1 MTFEQQRTRVDLA
14 ATPAVMMLSGWR
26 RSVPPADA
34 SRKAASGIARLDFL
48 ANAAAR
54 EVGRFTTGKLERIP
68 SPLRRHPAEDDSP
81 ARASSVELF
90 FDLVFVLAV
99 TELSS
104 VLIEELTVAGAA
116 ETLFLLLAAWWA
128 WIYTTWMTN
137 WFDPETRGVR
147 AILLVGMLASLC
159 GAIAIPDA
167 FEDRAGLFVV
177 GYVGIQLV
185 RNAFMVLAT
194 RRSDPLHTP
203 LVRILVWSA
212 WVSMIW
218 VAGALVE
225 GDARVAVWIV
235 ALVLDYAGPLVGHWA
250 PGLGRSAPADWELVP
265 SHFSDRLQLFVII
278 ALGETIVAT
287 GVTAGELEMDAT
299 RIAAVVVSFG
309 VSVAFWWLYFDYHAE
324 GAARELQSH
333 EVERGRLGRALSY
346 LHVPIVA
353 GIIVSAV
360 AAELVIAH
368 PGEELHTNELLPL
381 AAGPGLFLVGSVIFK
396 ASVLHAPWRQRVVA
410 AAAILGVT
418 VSGAFAPA
426 LVAWSLVLVVLVALA
441 LYETVELKRPASP
454 AAGRRDREGGRTCTT

>member
-1 MTFEQQRTRVDLA
+1 
-14 ATPAVMMLSGWR
+14 
-26 RSVPPADA
+26 
-34 SRKAASGIARLDFL
+34 
-48 ANAAAR
+48 
-54 EVGRFTTGKLERIP
+54 
-68 SPLRRHPAEDDSP
+68 
-81 ARASSVELF
+81 
-90 FDLVFVLAV
+90 V

-104 VLIEELTVAGAA
+104 VLVEDLTVAGAA

-137 WFDPETRGVR
+137 WFDPETRSVR

-177 GYVGIQLV
+177 GYVGIQLL

-194 RRSDPLHTP
+194 RRSDPLHAP

-250 PGLGRSAPADWELVP
+250 PGLGRSVPADWELVP
-265 SHFSDRLQLFVII
+265 SHFSDRLQLFVMI

-287 GVTAGELEMDAT
+287 GVTAGGLEMSAT

-324 GAARELQSH
+324 GAARELESR
-333 EVERGRLGRALSY
+333 EAERGRLGRALSY

-368 PGEELHTNELLPL
+368 PGEELHANELLPL
-381 AAGPGLFLVGSVIFK
+381 AAGPALFLVGSLIFK
-396 ASVLHAPWRQRVVA
+396 ASVLHARWRQRVVA
-410 AAAILGVT
+410 AAAVLGVAS
-418 VSGAFAPA
+418 SGAFVPA
-426 LVAWSLVLVVLVALA
+426 LVAWSLVLVVLAALA
-441 LYETVELKRPASP
+441 LYETVALKPLAS
-454 AAGRRDREGGRTCTT
+454 AAV